1 MSAQHTPG
9 PWASLP
15 DECDKPYIR
24 IRGTQLGSRYKIAN
38 VLTPV
43 YEGAHEREAKETRAN
58 ARLIAAAPDLLEA
71 AKLVIAWYEAEDD
84 HSKADFY
91 QRMEMCRESEAALHA
106 AIVKVKGETS

>member
-43 YEGAHEREAKETRAN
+43 YE
-58 ARLIAAAPDLLEA
+58 
-71 AKLVIAWYEAEDD
+71 
-84 HSKADFY
+84 
-91 QRMEMCRESEAALHA
+91 AALRA
-106 AIVKVKGETS
+106 AIAKVEGGAA